1 MLIKKYISNA
11 IRSEDSAYL
20 FLNPRKVLTKDF
32 LLESIWDN
40 QNKIKSINVAIKR
53 LRQKLDIDKNKY
65 IKNIHSQRICAC
77 LKSIF
82 ELNKLI
88 LGYYSKSKKYPF
100 IYKESNNL
108 YESITKLSLKLKLMK
123 SQKIKTIKN

>member
-1 MLIKKYISNA
+1 M
-11 IRSEDSAYL
+11 
-20 FLNPRKVLTKDF
+20 LTKDF